1 MVKKMFGVFTAIV
14 AALAVVGVAWAAGS
28 DDPVSSVLADDST
41 SRTSVTTGSS
51 TPSTSASTPTTSA
64 SSTSTSNGGNS
75 TTSTS
80 VGSTST
86 SNGGNSTTSTSIAS
100 TTSTSTGSSTSTSFD
115 DNDDRVIAPD
125 GRSTHTIP
133 GVGTV
138 TIEVRN
144 GELILVG
151 VSAPGWSV
159 EHDKIRSDEIEL
171 EFHAGK
177 AEAEFEAKIRHGQV
191 RVEIEVDDDDD

>member
-1 MVKKMFGVFTAIV
+1 MVKKMLGVFTSIV
-14 AALAVVGVAWAAGS
+14 AALAVVGVAWAAGA

-41 SRTSVTTGSS
+41 SRTSVTAGSS

-75 TTSTS
+75 STSTS
-80 VGSTST
+80 IGSTST
-86 SNGGNSTTSTSIAS
+86 SSGGSSTTSTSIAS
-100 TTSTSTGSSTSTSFD
+100 TTSTSSGSSTSTSFD
-115 DNDDRVIAPD
+115 DNDRVIAPD
-125 GRSTHTIP
+125 GRSTHAIP

-144 GELILVG
+144 GALILVG
-151 VSAPGWSV
+151 VSAPGWTV

-171 EFHAGK
+171 EFRSGK
-177 AEAEFEAKIRHGQV
+177 AEAEFEAKIRDGQV
-191 RVEIEVDDDDD
+191 RVEIEVDDD